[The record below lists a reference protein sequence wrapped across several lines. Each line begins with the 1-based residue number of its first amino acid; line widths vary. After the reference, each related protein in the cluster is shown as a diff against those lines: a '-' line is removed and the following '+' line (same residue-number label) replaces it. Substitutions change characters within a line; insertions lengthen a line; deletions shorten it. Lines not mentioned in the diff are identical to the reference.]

1 VNGASTELTVPE
13 TRPSAIAAMVPVA
26 FEEWRRRPVILAS
39 AFTLIALGALVFGL
53 LLPKKYNSQTTILV
67 EESNIIKPLMEG
79 RAVPTSV
86 VSRAAITREVAFSRK
101 TMEDILKTGG
111 WMAKNPTPLQQDQ
124 LIELITGRTIISNP
138 RDNLIRVS
146 YTDTDP
152 ARAHAVTKRFAELI
166 IQESLAT
173 KERESRDAYDFI
185 DSQVRAYHK
194 KLLDAE
200 SKLEVYRK
208 TNPDARPGIDGD
220 VNSRIA
226 ELRRMVDTSRME
238 LMDLNSQGNALQGQL
253 NGENE
258 VNLVQTRSGQLLARM
273 AELEAEREKLL
284 MNYTEQHPDVV
295 RVAHQIRDL
304 EEEVRREDARQAAL
318 KDAPRSAT
326 PASNDPATVGS
337 ALGGVASFNPLY
349 GELKSKTA
357 ENRRQAAAVTSRINT
372 SQALLEQE
380 LARSRHIAA
389 SESTMAELSRDYE
402 VNRDLYQD
410 LLKRRENARVS
421 MSLDA
426 EQRGLS
432 FRVQEPAS
440 YPLRGVGLRLVH
452 VASAGL
458 GAAALAPLL
467 LLFGFVRLDPRV
479 RSPYQIETAAALPV
493 LGSVPRYQ
501 TAPSRRLGTRRF
513 VIAAMI
519 FLVVPLVFGLVLA
532 LKMVNLQ

>member
-1 VNGASTELTVPE
+1 MDLTVPE

-26 FEEWRRRPVILAS
+26 FEEWRRRPVMLA
-39 AFTLIALGALVFGL
+39 AVFTAIALAALAFGL
-53 LLPKKYNSQTTILV
+53 MLPKKYNSTSTILV

-101 TMEDILKTGG
+101 VMNEILQAGG
-111 WMAKNPTPLQQDQ
+111 WLKSNPTPLQKDQ
-124 LIELITGRTIISNP
+124 LIEHITSRTIISNP

-146 YTDTDP
+146 YTDTDA
-152 ARAHAVTKRFAELI
+152 ARAHAVTKRFTELI

-185 DSQVRAYHK
+185 DSQVRAYHR
-194 KLLDAE
+194 KLTDAE
-200 SKLEVYRK
+200 SKLEAYRK
-208 TNPDARPGIDGD
+208 SNPDARPGIDGD
-220 VNSRIA
+220 VNSRIG

-238 LMDLNSQGNALQGQL
+238 LMDLESQGNALQAQL

-258 VNLVQTRSGQLLARM
+258 INVVQTRTGQLLARM
-273 AELEAEREKLL
+273 AELETEKDKLL
-284 MNYTEQHPDVV
+284 MNFTEQHPDVV
-295 RVAHQIRDL
+295 RIQHQLRDMEQDL
-304 EEEVRREDARQAAL
+304 RREESSQQARRIAGASGASAAGTGTTL
-318 KDAPRSAT
+318 DGT
-326 PASNDPATVGS
+326 
-337 ALGGVASFNPLY
+337 ASFNPLY
-349 GELKSKTA
+349 GELKSKLA
-357 ENRRQAAAVTSRINT
+357 ENRRQAAAVNSRIAT
-372 SQALLEQE
+372 SQALLDQE

-389 SESTMAELSRDYE
+389 SESTLAELSRDYE

-440 YPLRGVGLRLVH
+440 FPLRGVGLRLVH

-458 GAAALAPLL
+458 GAAALAPLV

-493 LGSVPRYQ
+493 LGKVPRFQ
-501 TAPSRRLGTRRF
+501 TAPSRRQGTRRF

-519 FLVVPLVFGLVLA
+519 FLVVPTVYGLTLLLKLVT
-532 LKMVNLQ
+532 LQ

>member
-1 VNGASTELTVPE
+1 MNGASTELTIPE
-13 TRPSAIAAMVPVA
+13 ARPSAIAAMVPVA
-26 FEEWRRRPVILAS
+26 FEEWRRRPVLLAGV
-39 AFTLIALGALVFGL
+39 FTAIALAALVFGM

-101 TMEDILKTGG
+101 TMEDILRTGG

-124 LIELITGRTIISNP
+124 IIELITGRTIISNP

-194 KLLDAE
+194 KLIDAE
-200 SKLEVYRK
+200 SKLEAYRK
-208 TNPDARPGIDGD
+208 SNPDARPGIDGD

-238 LMDLNSQGNALQGQL
+238 LMDLQSQGNALQGQL

-273 AELEAEREKLL
+273 AELEAEHDKLL

-295 RVAHQIRDL
+295 RVQHQIRDL
-304 EEEVRREDARQAAL
+304 EEEVRREDARQAE
-318 KDAPRSAT
+318 R
-326 PASNDPATVGS
+326 
-337 ALGGVASFNPLY
+337 
-349 GELKSKTA
+349 
-357 ENRRQAAAVTSRINT
+357 
-372 SQALLEQE
+372 
-380 LARSRHIAA
+380 
-389 SESTMAELSRDYE
+389 
-402 VNRDLYQD
+402 
-410 LLKRRENARVS
+410 
-421 MSLDA
+421 
-426 EQRGLS
+426 
-432 FRVQEPAS
+432 
-440 YPLRGVGLRLVH
+440 
-452 VASAGL
+452 
-458 GAAALAPLL
+458 
-467 LLFGFVRLDPRV
+467 
-479 RSPYQIETAAALPV
+479 
-493 LGSVPRYQ
+493 
-501 TAPSRRLGTRRF
+501 
-513 VIAAMI
+513 
-519 FLVVPLVFGLVLA
+519 
-532 LKMVNLQ
+532 

>member
-1 VNGASTELTVPE
+1 MDLTVPE

-26 FEEWRRRPVILAS
+26 FEEWRRRPVMLA
-39 AFTLIALGALVFGL
+39 AVFTAIALAALAFGL
-53 LLPKKYNSQTTILV
+53 MLPKKYNSTSTILV

-101 TMEDILKTGG
+101 VMNEILQAGG
-111 WMAKNPTPLQQDQ
+111 WLKSNPTPLQKDQ
-124 LIELITGRTIISNP
+124 LIEQITSRTIISNP

-146 YTDTDP
+146 YTDTD
-152 ARAHAVTKRFAELI
+152 ATRAHAVTKRFTELI

-185 DSQVRAYHK
+185 DSQVRAYHR
-194 KLLDAE
+194 KLTDAE
-200 SKLEVYRK
+200 SKLEAYRK
-208 TNPDARPGIDGD
+208 SNPDARPGIDGD
-220 VNSRIA
+220 VNSRIG

-238 LMDLNSQGNALQGQL
+238 LMDLESQGNALQGQL

-258 VNLVQTRSGQLLARM
+258 INVVQTRTGQLLARM
-273 AELEAEREKLL
+273 AELETEKDKLL
-284 MNYTEQHPDVV
+284 MNFTEQHPDVV
-295 RVAHQIRDL
+295 RIQHQLRDL
-304 EEEVRREDARQAAL
+304 EEDLRREESNQQARRIAGASG
-318 KDAPRSAT
+318 APAPGT
-326 PASNDPATVGS
+326 GTTLDGT
-337 ALGGVASFNPLY
+337 ASFNPLY
-349 GELKSKTA
+349 GELKSKLA
-357 ENRRQAAAVTSRINT
+357 ENRRQAAAVNSRIAT
-372 SQALLEQE
+372 SQALLDQE

-389 SESTMAELSRDYE
+389 SESTLAELSRDYE

-440 YPLRGVGLRLVH
+440 FPLRGVGLRLVH

-458 GAAALAPLL
+458 GAAALAPLV

-493 LGSVPRYQ
+493 LGKVPRFQ
-501 TAPSRRLGTRRF
+501 TAPSRRQGTRRF

-519 FLVVPLVFGLVLA
+519 FLVVPTVYGLTLLLKLVT
-532 LKMVNLQ
+532 LQ

>member
-1 VNGASTELTVPE
+1 MNGASTELTIPE
-13 TRPSAIAAMVPVA
+13 ARPSAIAAMVPVA
-26 FEEWRRRPVILAS
+26 FEEWRRRPVLLAGV
-39 AFTLIALGALVFGL
+39 FTAIALAALVFGM

-101 TMEDILKTGG
+101 TMEDILRTGG

-124 LIELITGRTIISNP
+124 IIELITGRTIISNP

-194 KLLDAE
+194 KLIDAE
-200 SKLEVYRK
+200 SKLEAYRK
-208 TNPDARPGIDGD
+208 SNPDARPGIDGD

-238 LMDLNSQGNALQGQL
+238 LMDLQSQGNALQGQL

-273 AELEAEREKLL
+273 AELEAEHDKLL

-295 RVAHQIRDL
+295 RVQHQIRDL

-318 KDAPRSAT
+318 KSAPPS
-326 PASNDPATVGS
+326 PAQPGTLGGT

-357 ENRRQAAAVTSRINT
+357 ENRRQAAAVQSRINT
-372 SQALLEQE
+372 SQALLDQE

-479 RSPYQIETAAALPV
+479 RSPYQIETASALPV

-519 FLVVPLVFGLVLA
+519 FLVVPLVYGVVLA

>member
-1 VNGASTELTVPE
+1 MDLVVPE
-13 TRPSAIAAMVPVA
+13 TRPSAIVAMVPVA
-26 FEEWRRRPVILAS
+26 FEEWRRRPVMLAT
-39 AFTLIALGALVFGL
+39 AFTTIALAALVFGL
-53 LLPKKYNSQTTILV
+53 LLPKKYNSQTTILI

-101 TMEDILKTGG
+101 VMNEILETGG
-111 WMAKNPTPLQQDQ
+111 WMAKKPTPLQQDQ
-124 LIELITGRTIISNP
+124 LIEQITNRTIISNP

-146 YTDTDP
+146 YTDTD
-152 ARAHAVTKRFAELI
+152 ATRAHAVTRRFAELI

-194 KLLDAE
+194 KLIDAE
-200 SKLEVYRK
+200 SKLETYRK
-208 TNPDARPGIDGD
+208 SNPDARPGIDGD
-220 VNSRIA
+220 VNSRIG

-238 LMDLNSQGNALQGQL
+238 LMDLESQGGALQGQI

-258 VNLVQTRSGQLLARM
+258 INVVQTRSGQLLARM
-273 AELEAEREKLL
+273 AELESEHDRLL

-295 RVAHQIRDL
+295 RVQHQIRDL
-304 EEEVRREDARQAAL
+304 EEEVRREDARQAAI
-318 KDAPRSAT
+318 KSGAPMPGAGAT
-326 PASNDPATVGS
+326 AAPGGNAT

-349 GELKSKTA
+349 GELKSKLA

-372 SQALLEQE
+372 SQTLLDQE

-389 SESTMAELSRDYE
+389 SESTLAELSRDYE

-440 YPLRGVGLRLVH
+440 FPLRGVGLRLVH

-458 GAAALAPLL
+458 GAAALAPLV

-479 RSPYQIETAAALPV
+479 RSPYQIETASALPV
-493 LGSVPRYQ
+493 LGTVPRYQ
-501 TAPSRRLGTRRF
+501 TAPSRRQGTRRF

-519 FLVVPLVFGLVLA
+519 FLVVPLTYGLALVLK
-532 LKMVNLQ
+532 LVSNP

>member
-1 VNGASTELTVPE
+1 MDLTIPE

-26 FEEWRRRPVILAS
+26 FEEWRRRPVMLA
-39 AFTLIALGALVFGL
+39 AVFTAIALAALAFGL
-53 LLPKKYNSQTTILV
+53 MLPKKYNSTSTILV

-101 TMEDILKTGG
+101 VMNEVLKTGG
-111 WMAKNPTPLQQDQ
+111 WLKSNPTPLQQDQ
-124 LIELITGRTIISNP
+124 LIEQITSRTIISNP

-146 YTDTDP
+146 YTDTDA
-152 ARAHAVTKRFAELI
+152 ARAHAVTKRFTELI

-185 DSQVRAYHK
+185 DSQVRAYHR
-194 KLLDAE
+194 KLTDAE
-200 SKLEVYRK
+200 SKLEAYRK
-208 TNPDARPGIDGD
+208 SNPDARPGIDGD
-220 VNSRIA
+220 VNSRIG

-238 LMDLNSQGNALQGQL
+238 LMDLESQGNALQGQL

-258 VNLVQTRSGQLLARM
+258 INVVQTRTGQLLARM
-273 AELEAEREKLL
+273 AELETEKDKLL
-284 MNYTEQHPDVV
+284 MNFTEQHPDVV
-295 RVAHQIRDL
+295 RIQHQLRDL
-304 EEEVRREDARQAAL
+304 EDDLRREESNQQARRVAGTSGV
-318 KDAPRSAT
+318 SASGT
-326 PASNDPATVGS
+326 GTTLDGT
-337 ALGGVASFNPLY
+337 ASFNPLY
-349 GELKSKTA
+349 GELKSKLA
-357 ENRRQAAAVTSRINT
+357 ENRRQAAAVSSRIAT
-372 SQALLEQE
+372 SQSLLDQE

-389 SESTMAELSRDYE
+389 SESTLAELSRDYE

-440 YPLRGVGLRLVH
+440 FPLRGVGLRLVH

-458 GAAALAPLL
+458 GAAALAPLV
-467 LLFGFVRLDPRV
+467 LLFGFVKLDPRV

-493 LGSVPRYQ
+493 LGKVPRFQ

-519 FLVVPLVFGLVLA
+519 FLVVPLVYGLALV
-532 LKMVNLQ
+532 LKMVTLP

>member
-1 VNGASTELTVPE
+1 MEMTVPE

-26 FEEWRRRPVILAS
+26 FEEWRRRPVILATV
-39 AFTLIALGALVFGL
+39 FTLIALGALAFGMV
-53 LLPKKYNSQTTILV
+53 LPKKYNSQTTILV

-101 TMEDILKTGG
+101 TMLDILKTGG
-111 WMAKNPTPLQQDQ
+111 WMAKNPTPMQQDQ

-152 ARAHAVTKRFAELI
+152 ARAHDVTQRFAELI
-166 IQESLAT
+166 IKESLAT
-173 KERESRDAYDFI
+173 KANESRDAYDFI

-194 KLLDAE
+194 KLTDAE
-200 SKLEVYRK
+200 SKLEAYRK
-208 TNPDARPGIDGD
+208 SNPDARPGIDGD
-220 VNSRIA
+220 VNSRIG
-226 ELRRMVDTSRME
+226 ELRRMADTSRME
-238 LMDLNSQGNALQGQL
+238 LMDLESQGKALQGQL

-258 VNLVQTRSGQLLARM
+258 VNVVQTRSGQLLARM
-273 AELEAEREKLL
+273 AELEAEHDKLM
-284 MNYTEQHPDVV
+284 MNFTEQHPDVV
-295 RVAHQIRDL
+295 RIQHQIRDL
-304 EEEVRREDARQAAL
+304 EDEVRSEEARVAAR
-318 KDAPRSAT
+318 KAAGPGNPSGQDVANNGT
-326 PASNDPATVGS
+326 
-337 ALGGVASFNPLY
+337 ALGGVAGFNPLY
-349 GELKSKTA
+349 GELKSKLS
-357 ENRRQAAAVTSRINT
+357 ENRRQAAAVSSRINT

-389 SESTMAELSRDYE
+389 SESTLAELSRDYE

-421 MSLDA
+421 MSLDS

-440 YPLRGVGLRLVH
+440 FPLRGVGLRLVH

-501 TAPSRRLGTRRF
+501 TAPSRRVATRRF

-519 FLVVPLVFGLVLA
+519 FLVVPLVYGLVLA

>member
-1 VNGASTELTVPE
+1 MDLVVPE
-13 TRPSAIAAMVPVA
+13 TRPSAVAAMVPVA
-26 FEEWRRRPVILAS
+26 FEEWRRRPVLLATV
-39 AFTLIALGALVFGL
+39 FTLIALAALVFGL

-101 TMEDILKTGG
+101 VMNDILKTGG
-111 WMAKNPTPLQQDQ
+111 WMDKNPTPLQQDQ
-124 LIELITGRTIISNP
+124 IIEMITSRTIISNP

-146 YTDTDP
+146 YTDTDA
-152 ARAHAVTKRFAELI
+152 ARAHAVTKRFADLI

-194 KLLDAE
+194 KLTDAE
-200 SKLEVYRK
+200 SKLEAYRK
-208 TNPDARPGIDGD
+208 SNPDARPGIDGD
-220 VNSRIA
+220 VNSRIG

-238 LMDLNSQGNALQGQL
+238 LMDLNSQGNALDSQL
-253 NGENE
+253 SGENE
-258 VNLVQTRSGQLLARM
+258 INVVQTRSGQLLARM
-273 AELEAEREKLL
+273 AELETEHDRLL

-295 RVAHQIRDL
+295 RVQHQIRDL
-304 EEEVRREDARQAAL
+304 EDELRREDARQQARKTAGTAAPAA
-318 KDAPRSAT
+318 DAT
-326 PASNDPATVGS
+326 GT
-337 ALGGVASFNPLY
+337 ALGGSASFNPLY
-349 GELKSKTA
+349 GELKSKIA
-357 ENRRQAAAVTSRINT
+357 ENRRQAAAVSSRIAT
-372 SQALLEQE
+372 SQSLLDQE

-458 GAAALAPLL
+458 GAAALAPLV

-479 RSPYQIETAAALPV
+479 RSPFQIETAAGLPV
-493 LGSVPRYQ
+493 LGAVPRYA
-501 TAPSRRLGTRRF
+501 TAPSRRQGTRRY

-519 FLVVPLVFGLVLA
+519 FLLVPLIYGLTLVLK
-532 LKMVNLQ
+532 LVST

>member
-1 VNGASTELTVPE
+1 MSTELTVPE

-26 FEEWRRRPVILAS
+26 FEEWRRRPVLLATV
-39 AFTLIALGALVFGL
+39 FTLIALGALVFGM

-86 VSRAAITREVAFSRK
+86 VSRAAITREVAFSRR
-101 TMEDILKTGG
+101 TMDEILKTGG
-111 WMAKNPTPLQQDQ
+111 WMKSNPTPVQQDQ
-124 LIELITGRTIISNP
+124 LIEVITGRTIISNP

-166 IQESLAT
+166 IEQSLAT

-185 DSQVRAYHK
+185 DSQVRAYHR
-194 KLLDAE
+194 KLTDAE
-200 SKLEVYRK
+200 SKLEAYRK
-208 TNPDARPGIDGD
+208 SNPDARPGIDGD

-238 LMDLNSQGNALQGQL
+238 LMDLESQGNALQGQL

-258 VNLVQTRSGQLLARM
+258 VNVVQTRSGQLLARM
-273 AELEAEREKLL
+273 AELESEHDRLL

-304 EEEVRREDARQAAL
+304 EEEVRREDARQAAR
-318 KDAPRSAT
+318 KSAPPSPGA
-326 PASNDPATVGS
+326 ANDTSTGGT

-349 GELKSKTA
+349 GELKSKLA

-372 SQALLEQE
+372 SQALLDQE

-421 MSLDA
+421 MSLDS

-432 FRVQEPAS
+432 FRIQEPAT

-452 VASAGL
+452 VAGAGL
-458 GAAALAPLL
+458 GAAALAPLV

-479 RSPYQIETAAALPV
+479 RSPYQVETASALPV
-493 LGSVPRYQ
+493 LGTVPRYR
-501 TAPSRRLGTRRF
+501 TVTSRRMAMRRF

-519 FLVVPLVFGLVLA
+519 FLVVPLVYGLTLI
-532 LKMVNLQ
+532 LKMVTLQ

>member
-1 VNGASTELTVPE
+1 MDLTVPE
-13 TRPSAIAAMVPVA
+13 TRPSAVAAMVPVA
-26 FEEWRRRPVILAS
+26 FEEWRRRPVMLATV
-39 AFTLIALGALVFGL
+39 FTLIALAALAFGL
-53 LLPKKYNSQTTILV
+53 VLPKKYNSQTTILV

-101 TMEDILKTGG
+101 VMDDILKTGG
-111 WMAKNPTPLQQDQ
+111 WMARNPTPLQQDQ
-124 LIELITGRTIISNP
+124 LIEMITGRTIISNP

-146 YTDTDP
+146 YTDTDA

-194 KLLDAE
+194 KLTDAE
-200 SKLEVYRK
+200 SKLEAYRK
-208 TNPDARPGIDGD
+208 SNPDARPGIDGD
-220 VNSRIA
+220 VNSRIG

-238 LMDLNSQGNALQGQL
+238 LMDLESQGNALGAQL

-258 VNLVQTRSGQLLARM
+258 INVVQTRSGQLLARM
-273 AELEAEREKLL
+273 AELETEHDRLL

-295 RVAHQIRDL
+295 RVQHQIRDL
-304 EEEVRREDARQAAL
+304 EEEVRREDARQAAR
-318 KDAPRSAT
+318 KSAGPAAAADATAAT
-326 PASNDPATVGS
+326 DAGNAT

-349 GELKSKTA
+349 GELKSKMA
-357 ENRRQAAAVTSRINT
+357 ENRRQAAAVSSRIAT
-372 SQALLEQE
+372 SQALLDQE
-380 LARSRHIAA
+380 LSRSRQIAA
-389 SESTMAELSRDYE
+389 SESTLAELSRDYE

-440 YPLRGVGLRLVH
+440 FPLRGVGLRLVH

-493 LGSVPRYQ
+493 LGAVPRYQ

-519 FLVVPLVFGLVLA
+519 FLVVPLVYGLALV
-532 LKMVNLQ
+532 LKMVTLP

>member
-1 VNGASTELTVPE
+1 MDLTVPE
-13 TRPSAIAAMVPVA
+13 TRPSAVAAMVPVA
-26 FEEWRRRPVILAS
+26 FEEWRRRPVLLA
-39 AFTLIALGALVFGL
+39 AVFTAIALAALVFGL
-53 LLPKKYNSQTTILV
+53 LLPKKYNSQTTILI

-101 TMEDILKTGG
+101 VMTEILKTGG

-124 LIELITGRTIISNP
+124 LIETITSRTIISNP

-146 YTDTDP
+146 YTDTD
-152 ARAHAVTKRFAELI
+152 AVRAHAVTKRFAELI

-194 KLLDAE
+194 KLTDAE
-200 SKLEVYRK
+200 SKLEAYRK
-208 TNPDARPGIDGD
+208 SNPDARPGIDGD
-220 VNSRIA
+220 VNSRIG

-258 VNLVQTRSGQLLARM
+258 VNVVQTRSGQLLARM
-273 AELEAEREKLL
+273 AELETEKDRLL
-284 MNYTEQHPDVV
+284 MNYTDQHPDVV
-295 RVAHQIRDL
+295 RVQHQIRDL
-304 EEEVRREDARQAAL
+304 EDELRNEDARAQARKTAGTN
-318 KDAPRSAT
+318 T
-326 PASNDPATVGS
+326 PASGTGATALDGS
-337 ALGGVASFNPLY
+337 ASFNPLY
-349 GELKSKTA
+349 GELKSKLA
-357 ENRRQAAAVTSRINT
+357 ENRRQSAAVGSRIAT
-372 SQALLEQE
+372 SQSLLDQE

-389 SESTMAELSRDYE
+389 SESTLAELSRDYE

-421 MSLDA
+421 MSLDS

-440 YPLRGVGLRLVH
+440 FPLRGVGLRLVH

-493 LGSVPRYQ
+493 LGSVPRYN
-501 TAPSRRLGTRRF
+501 TAPSRRQGTRRY

-519 FLVVPLVFGLVLA
+519 FLVVPLVYGLTLA
-532 LKMVNLQ
+532 LKLVSNS

>member
-1 VNGASTELTVPE
+1 MDLTVPE

-26 FEEWRRRPVILAS
+26 FEEWRRRPVMLA
-39 AFTLIALGALVFGL
+39 AVFTAIALAALAFGL
-53 LLPKKYNSQTTILV
+53 MLPKKYNSTSTILV

-101 TMEDILKTGG
+101 VMNEILRTGG
-111 WMAKNPTPLQQDQ
+111 WLKSDPTPLQQERA
-124 LIELITGRTIISNP
+124 IEQITSRTIISNP

-146 YTDTDP
+146 YTDTDA
-152 ARAHAVTKRFAELI
+152 ARAHAVTKRFTELI

-185 DSQVRAYHK
+185 DSQVRAYHR
-194 KLLDAE
+194 KLTDAE
-200 SKLEVYRK
+200 SKLEAYRK
-208 TNPDARPGIDGD
+208 SNPDARPGIDGD
-220 VNSRIA
+220 VNSRIG

-238 LMDLNSQGNALQGQL
+238 LMDLESQGNALQGQL

-258 VNLVQTRSGQLLARM
+258 INVVQTRTGQLLARM
-273 AELEAEREKLL
+273 AEMETEKDKLL
-284 MNYTEQHPDVV
+284 MNFTEQHPDVV
-295 RVAHQIRDL
+295 RIQHQLRDL
-304 EEEVRREDARQAAL
+304 EEDLRREESSQQARRTAGASG
-318 KDAPRSAT
+318 APAPGT
-326 PASNDPATVGS
+326 GTTLDGT
-337 ALGGVASFNPLY
+337 ASFNPLY
-349 GELKSKTA
+349 GELKSKLA
-357 ENRRQAAAVTSRINT
+357 ENRRQAAAVSSRIAT
-372 SQALLEQE
+372 SQSLLDQE

-389 SESTMAELSRDYE
+389 SESTLAELSRDYE

-426 EQRGLS
+426 ERRGLS

-440 YPLRGVGLRLVH
+440 FPLQGVGLRLVH

-458 GAAALAPLL
+458 GAAALAPLV

-479 RSPYQIETAAALPV
+479 RSPYQIETVAALPV
-493 LGSVPRYQ
+493 LGKVPRFQ
-501 TAPSRRLGTRRF
+501 TAPSRRMGTRRF

-519 FLVVPLVFGLVLA
+519 FLVVPLVYGLTLL
-532 LKMVNLQ
+532 LKLVTLQ

>member
-1 VNGASTELTVPE
+1 MDLVVPE

-26 FEEWRRRPVILAS
+26 FEEWRRRPVLLAS

-53 LLPKKYNSQTTILV
+53 LLPKKYNSQTTILI

-101 TMEDILKTGG
+101 VMNEILKTGG
-111 WMAKNPTPLQQDQ
+111 WLAKNPTPLQQEQ
-124 LIELITGRTIISNP
+124 LIEQITNRTIISNP

-152 ARAHAVTKRFAELI
+152 TRAHAVTERFAQLI

-194 KLLDAE
+194 KLIDAE
-200 SKLEVYRK
+200 SKLEAYRK
-208 TNPDARPGIDGD
+208 SNPDARPGIDGD
-220 VNSRIA
+220 VNSRIG
-226 ELRRMVDTSRME
+226 ELRRMADTSRME
-238 LMDLNSQGNALQGQL
+238 LMDLESQGNALQGQL
-253 NGENE
+253 NGESEIN
-258 VNLVQTRSGQLLARM
+258 VVQTRSGQLLARM
-273 AELEAEREKLL
+273 SELESEHDRLL
-284 MNYTEQHPDVV
+284 MNYTERHPDVM
-295 RVAHQIRDL
+295 RVQHQIRDM
-304 EEEVRREDARQAAL
+304 EEELRREDARQEARRTAGPGTSAPEAGGTAL
-318 KDAPRSAT
+318 A
-326 PASNDPATVGS
+326 
-337 ALGGVASFNPLY
+337 GGASFNPLY
-349 GELKSKTA
+349 GELKSKLA
-357 ENRRQAAAVTSRINT
+357 ENGRQAAAVRSRIAT
-372 SQALLEQE
+372 SQSLLDQE

-389 SESTMAELSRDYE
+389 SESTLAELSRDYE

-432 FRVQEPAS
+432 FRIQEPAS
-440 YPLRGVGLRLVH
+440 FPLRGIGLRLVH

-519 FLVVPLVFGLVLA
+519 FLVVPLVYGLTLA
-532 LKMVNLQ
+532 LKMVTLP

>member
-1 VNGASTELTVPE
+1 MDLVVPE
-13 TRPSAIAAMVPVA
+13 TRPSAVAAMVPVA
-26 FEEWRRRPVILAS
+26 FEEWRRRPVLLATV
-39 AFTLIALGALVFGL
+39 FTLIALAALAFGL
-53 LLPKKYNSQTTILV
+53 MLPKKYNSQTTILV

-101 TMEDILKTGG
+101 VMNEILETGG
-111 WMAKNPTPLQQDQ
+111 WMAKNPTPLQKDQ
-124 LIELITGRTIISNP
+124 LIEQITNRTIISNP

-152 ARAHAVTKRFAELI
+152 TRAHDVTKRFAELI

-185 DSQVRAYHK
+185 DSQVRAYHR
-194 KLLDAE
+194 KLTDAE
-200 SKLEVYRK
+200 GKLEAYRK
-208 TNPDARPGIDGD
+208 SNPDARPGIDGD
-220 VNSRIA
+220 VNSRIG

-238 LMDLNSQGNALQGQL
+238 LMDLDSQGNALQSQL

-258 VNLVQTRSGQLLARM
+258 INVVQTRSGQLLARM
-273 AELEAEREKLL
+273 AELQTEHDRLL

-295 RVAHQIRDL
+295 RVQHQIRDL
-304 EEEVRREDARQAAL
+304 EDELRREESNQLARKAAGP
-318 KDAPRSAT
+318 DGAA
-326 PASNDPATVGS
+326 PASAGKTLD
-337 ALGGVASFNPLY
+337 GVASFNPLY
-349 GELKSKTA
+349 GELKSKLA
-357 ENRRQAAAVTSRINT
+357 ETNRRAAAVNSRIST
-372 SQALLEQE
+372 SQALLDQE

-389 SESTMAELSRDYE
+389 SESTLAELSRDYE

-432 FRVQEPAS
+432 FRIQEPAS
-440 YPLRGVGLRLVH
+440 YPLRGVGLRLMH

-458 GAAALAPLL
+458 GAAALAPLV

-479 RSPYQIETAAALPV
+479 RSSYQIETAAALPV
-493 LGSVPRYQ
+493 LGTVPRHQ
-501 TAPSRRLGTRRF
+501 TAPSRRQNTRRY

-519 FLVVPLVFGLVLA
+519 FLVVPIAYGLA
-532 LKMVNLQ
+532 LVMKMVTSP

>member
-13 TRPSAIAAMVPVA
+13 TRPSAVAAMVPVA
-26 FEEWRRRPVILAS
+26 FEEWRRRPVMLAS
-39 AFTLIALGALVFGL
+39 VFTMIALAALVAGL

-124 LIELITGRTIISNP
+124 IIEMITSRTVISNP

-146 YTDTDP
+146 YTDTDA
-152 ARAHAVTKRFAELI
+152 ARAHAVTKRFADLI

-194 KLLDAE
+194 KLTDAE
-200 SKLEVYRK
+200 SKLEAYRK
-208 TNPDARPGIDGD
+208 SNPDARPGIDGD

-238 LMDLNSQGNALQGQL
+238 LMDLDSQGNALQGQL
-253 NGENE
+253 SGENE

-273 AELEAEREKLL
+273 AELEAEHDKLL

-295 RVAHQIRDL
+295 RVNHQLRDL
-304 EEEVRREDARQAAL
+304 EEEVRREEARQAAL
-318 KDAPRSAT
+318 KDAPRTAT
-326 PASNDPATVGS
+326 TSNDPAAVGT
-337 ALGGVASFNPLY
+337 ALGGVAAFNPLY
-349 GELKSKTA
+349 GELKSKSA

-479 RSPYQIETAAALPV
+479 RSPYQIETASALPV

-501 TAPSRRLGTRRF
+501 TAPSRRAGTRRF

>member
-1 VNGASTELTVPE
+1 MDLTVPE

-26 FEEWRRRPVILAS
+26 FEEWRRRPVMLA
-39 AFTLIALGALVFGL
+39 AVFTAIALAALAFGL
-53 LLPKKYNSQTTILV
+53 MLPKKYNSTSTILV

-101 TMEDILKTGG
+101 VMNEILETGG
-111 WMAKNPTPLQQDQ
+111 WLTSNPTPLQQDQ
-124 LIELITGRTIISNP
+124 WIEQIPSRTIISNP
-138 RDNLIRVS
+138 RDNLIRWS
-146 YTDTDP
+146 YTDTD
-152 ARAHAVTKRFAELI
+152 ATRAHAVTKRFTELI

-185 DSQVRAYHK
+185 DSQVRAYHR
-194 KLLDAE
+194 KLTDAE
-200 SKLEVYRK
+200 SKLEAYRK
-208 TNPDARPGIDGD
+208 SNPDARPGIDGD
-220 VNSRIA
+220 VNSRIG

-238 LMDLNSQGNALQGQL
+238 LMDLESQGNALQAQL

-258 VNLVQTRSGQLLARM
+258 INVVQTRTGQLLARM
-273 AELEAEREKLL
+273 AELETEKDKLL
-284 MNYTEQHPDVV
+284 MNFTEQHPDVV
-295 RVAHQIRDL
+295 RIQHQLRDL
-304 EEEVRREDARQAAL
+304 EGDLRREESSQQARRVAGTSGAA
-318 KDAPRSAT
+318 
-326 PASNDPATVGS
+326 ASGTGTTLDGT
-337 ALGGVASFNPLY
+337 ASFNPLY
-349 GELKSKTA
+349 GELKSKLA
-357 ENRRQAAAVTSRINT
+357 ENRRQAAAVSSRIST
-372 SQALLEQE
+372 SQSLLDQE

-389 SESTMAELSRDYE
+389 SESTLAELSRDYE

-440 YPLRGVGLRLVH
+440 FPLRGVGLRLVH

-458 GAAALAPLL
+458 GAAALAPLV

-493 LGSVPRYQ
+493 LGKVPRFQ

-519 FLVVPLVFGLVLA
+519 FLVVPLVYGLTLL
-532 LKMVNLQ
+532 LKLVTLQ

>member
-1 VNGASTELTVPE
+1 MNGASTDLTVPE

-26 FEEWRRRPVILAS
+26 FEEWRRRPVLLATV
-39 AFTLIALGALVFGL
+39 FTLIALAALVFGL

-101 TMEDILKTGG
+101 TMEDILRTGG
-111 WMAKNPTPLQQDQ
+111 WMAKNPSPVQQDQ
-124 LIELITGRTIISNP
+124 IIELITGRTVISNP

-194 KLLDAE
+194 KLTDAE
-200 SKLEVYRK
+200 SKLEAYRK
-208 TNPDARPGIDGD
+208 SNPDARPGIDGD

-238 LMDLNSQGNALQGQL
+238 LMDLESQGAALQGQL

-273 AELEAEREKLL
+273 AELEAERDKLL

-295 RVAHQIRDL
+295 RVAHQLRDL

-318 KDAPRSAT
+318 KDAPPSPMTAQ
-326 PASNDPATVGS
+326 AVGGT

-357 ENRRQAAAVTSRINT
+357 ENRRQAAAVQSRINT

-519 FLVVPLVFGLVLA
+519 FLVVPLVYGLTLA
-532 LKMVNLQ
+532 LKMVTLQ

>member
-1 VNGASTELTVPE
+1 MDLVVPE

-26 FEEWRRRPVILAS
+26 FEEWRRRPVLLATV
-39 AFTLIALGALVFGL
+39 FTLIALAALAFGL
-53 LLPKKYNSQTTILV
+53 VLPKKYNSQTTILI

-101 TMEDILKTGG
+101 VMNEILQTGG
-111 WMAKNPTPLQQDQ
+111 WLAKNPTPLQQDQ
-124 LIELITGRTIISNP
+124 LIEQITSRTIISNP

-146 YTDTDP
+146 YTDTDA
-152 ARAHAVTKRFAELI
+152 ARAHAVTERFAQLI

-185 DSQVRAYHK
+185 DSQVRAYHT
-194 KLLDAE
+194 KLTDAE
-200 SKLEVYRK
+200 SKLESYRK
-208 TNPDARPGIDGD
+208 SNPDARPGIDGD
-220 VNSRIA
+220 VNSRIG

-238 LMDLNSQGNALQGQL
+238 LMDLESQGNALGAQL

-258 VNLVQTRSGQLLARM
+258 INVVQTRSGQLLARM
-273 AELEAEREKLL
+273 AELETEHDRLL

-295 RVAHQIRDL
+295 RVQHQIRDL
-304 EEEVRREDARQAAL
+304 EEEVRREEARQAAR
-318 KDAPRSAT
+318 KIAGPAAPGAT
-326 PASNDPATVGS
+326 TEPTANAT

-349 GELKSKTA
+349 GELKSKLA
-357 ENRRQAAAVTSRINT
+357 ENRRQAAAVSSRIAT
-372 SQALLEQE
+372 SQALLDQE

-389 SESTMAELSRDYE
+389 SESTLAELSRDYE

-440 YPLRGVGLRLVH
+440 FPLRGVGLRLVH

-519 FLVVPLVFGLVLA
+519 FLVVPLVYGLTLV
-532 LKMVNLQ
+532 LKMVTLP